1 MRKIIISFQKA
12 FKSDDNFEHLQAI
25 NSLMRTT
32 FNENTTADSIKI
44 FEGFKKTFET
54 EIAKRGIDSLIENT
68 TCEEY
73 FDRAH
78 QLNN

>member
-1 MRKIIISFQKA
+1 MA
-12 FKSDDNFEHLQAI
+12 FKLI
-25 NSLMRTT
+25 T
-32 FNENTTADSIKI
+32 
-44 FEGFKKTFET
+44 KTFET
-54 EIAKRGIDSLIENT
+54 EIAKRGIDSLIENA